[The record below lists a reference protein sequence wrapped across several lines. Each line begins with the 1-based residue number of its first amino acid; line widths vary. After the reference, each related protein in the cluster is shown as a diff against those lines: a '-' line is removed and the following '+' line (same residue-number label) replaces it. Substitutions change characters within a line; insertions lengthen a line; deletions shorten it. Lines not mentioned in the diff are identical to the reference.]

1 VVAQGHHH
9 SRLYHSACR
18 IGDLHWINETAI
30 NLPYACSAKTRYRQ
44 QDELCQIISID
55 GVSAVIE
62 FETPQWAITPG
73 QALVFY
79 EHDVCLGGGT
89 IESAFNS

>member
-1 VVAQGHHH
+1 
-9 SRLYHSACR
+9 
-18 IGDLHWINETAI
+18 
-30 NLPYACSAKTRYRQ
+30 
-44 QDELCQIISID
+44 
-55 GVSAVIE
+55 VIE